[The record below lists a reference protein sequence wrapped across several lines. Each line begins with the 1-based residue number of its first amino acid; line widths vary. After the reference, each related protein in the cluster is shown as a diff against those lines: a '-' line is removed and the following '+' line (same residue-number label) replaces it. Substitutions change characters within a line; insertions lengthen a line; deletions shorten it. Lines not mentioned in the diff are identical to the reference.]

1 MNPEEE
7 ENVRKIVREEL
18 TKSNNGN
25 NNNGSSGKKKKGPN
39 KWQLFLKDCL
49 KEQPKGTALGDRVKG
64 CSIEYKNI
72 KEVLQI
78 GPDGKLINPTRKEVV
93 NPVTNQ

>member
-18 TKSNNGN
+18 TKSNNG

-93 NPVTNQ
+93 NPETNQ

>member
-7 ENVRKIVREEL
+7 ENVRKIVREEMA
-18 TKSNNGN
+18 KSGG
-25 NNNGSSGKKKKGPN
+25 NNGSSGKKKRGPN
-39 KWQLFLKDCL
+39 KWQLYLKDCL
-49 KEQPKGTALGDRVKG
+49 KEQPKEAPLGDKVKG

-78 GPDGKLINPTRKEVV
+78 GPDGKLINPVRKEAID
-93 NPVTNQ
+93 PGASQ